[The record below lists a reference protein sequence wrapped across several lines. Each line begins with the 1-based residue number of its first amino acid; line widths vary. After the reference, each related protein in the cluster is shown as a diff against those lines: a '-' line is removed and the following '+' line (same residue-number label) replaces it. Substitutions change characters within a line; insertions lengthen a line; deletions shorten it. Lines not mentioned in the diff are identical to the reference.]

1 MPTVLL
7 LNGPNLNLLGTRE
20 PEIYGSMN
28 LSGIEKQVSAVL
40 HEHKIE
46 CETFQSNS
54 EGELIDWLHQHK
66 NADFLLLNPGAL
78 THTSIGLRDAVQGI
92 EIPFLEIHL
101 SNVHQREEFR
111 HHSFFSD
118 IAVGSLV
125 GLGVKGY
132 LLAAQF
138 AVDFIE
144 QKGTSAGN
152 RCSYYSPSGPPDFTA
167 CYENFLNHHIFI
179 IQRFS
184 CRSCL
189 VHGRL
194 TSEYVATEGGLVD
207 IRFTSGILPDSNGE
221 ATHRFG

>member
-1 MPTVLL
+1 MPNVLL

-20 PEIYGSMN
+20 PGIYGSTN
-28 LSGIEKQVSAVL
+28 LSEIEEQVSAVL

-66 NADFLLLNPGAL
+66 KADFLLLNPGAL
-78 THTSIGLRDAVQGI
+78 THTSIGLLDAVQGI
-92 EIPFLEIHL
+92 DIPFLEINL

-144 QKGTSAGN
+144 QKGTSADN
-152 RCSYYSPSGPPDFTA
+152 R
-167 CYENFLNHHIFI
+167 
-179 IQRFS
+179 
-184 CRSCL
+184 
-189 VHGRL
+189 
-194 TSEYVATEGGLVD
+194 
-207 IRFTSGILPDSNGE
+207 
-221 ATHRFG
+221 

>member
-20 PEIYGSMN
+20 PGIYGSTN
-28 LSGIEKQVSAVL
+28 LSEIEEQVSALL

-46 CETFQSNS
+46 CKTFQSNS

-66 NADFLLLNPGAL
+66 NSDFLLLNPGAL
-78 THTSIGLRDAVQGI
+78 THTSIGLRDSVLGI

-101 SNVHQREEFR
+101 SNVRQREEFR

-132 LLAAQF
+132 LQAAQF

-144 QKGTSAGN
+144 QKGSSAGN
-152 RCSYYSPSGPPDFTA
+152 R
-167 CYENFLNHHIFI
+167 
-179 IQRFS
+179 
-184 CRSCL
+184 
-189 VHGRL
+189 
-194 TSEYVATEGGLVD
+194 
-207 IRFTSGILPDSNGE
+207 
-221 ATHRFG
+221 

>member
-20 PEIYGSMN
+20 SEIYGSMN

-54 EGELIDWLHQHK
+54 EGKLIDWLHQHK
-66 NADFLLLNPGAL
+66 NADVLLLNPGAL
-78 THTSIGLRDAVQGI
+78 TNTSIGLRDAVQGI

-101 SNVHQREEFR
+101 SNVHQRDEFR

-152 RCSYYSPSGPPDFTA
+152 R
-167 CYENFLNHHIFI
+167 
-179 IQRFS
+179 
-184 CRSCL
+184 
-189 VHGRL
+189 
-194 TSEYVATEGGLVD
+194 
-207 IRFTSGILPDSNGE
+207 
-221 ATHRFG
+221 